1 MGVTSCISNY
11 NPNGYNNN
19 ERCTFIVNRDI
30 NVFSTEF
37 NTEGYFDQLVVN
49 GKAYAELI
57 AFMSCQ
63 SLSKIFL
70 FAVMTIAPI
79 SYLVSVRTD
88 HSLPSSLA
96 LCYKA
101 SCFNHSHSGDEYFF
115 TCPSTGFNTII
126 TFALPVDSPCIHA
139 RSRT

>member
-49 GKAYAELI
+49 GKAYAALCTFLALLI
-57 AFMSCQ
+57 DD
-63 SLSKIFL
+63 KYIFL
-70 FAVMTIAPI
+70 CCQT
-79 SYLVSVRTD
+79 RT
-88 HSLPSSLA
+88 LICA
-96 LCYKA
+96 Y
-101 SCFNHSHSGDEYFF
+101 
-115 TCPSTGFNTII
+115 
-126 TFALPVDSPCIHA
+126 
-139 RSRT
+139 